1 MPLFEDTPEERDFR
15 VALKKFIAREL
26 TPHREEWEKNR
37 IVPREA
43 WKKMG
48 KQGFLCAWLP
58 EEYGGAGVD
67 FKYSVILGQEL
78 IRGDAMGIGV
88 PNHQDVATHYVYR
101 YGSEE
106 LKKKILPGAA
116 SGDLIGC
123 LAMTEP
129 NAGSDAQAIKTKA
142 VKKGDHYYISGQK
155 TFITNGTNADFMVVM
170 CRVESPDVDPK
181 KNFSLL
187 CVEGEEAL
195 KTVNRRQLEKMGRHA
210 TDTTELFF
218 DETPVPVGNLLGQ
231 EGMGFKYTMQ
241 QLGRERL
248 ELCIKSQTYAEECFK
263 EALAYAKV
271 REAFGKPIG
280 NFEQIAFYLAEMA
293 TEVEIGSTFLHAC
306 VEEFVRGEDITMKV
320 SMAKAWIAEMA
331 NRVAY
336 KAVQIHG
343 GYGFMAEYRICRLYQ
358 DVRVMPIF
366 GGTTE
371 IMNVVIARQL
381 GLKPVF

>member
-15 VALKKFIAREL
+15 LALKKFIAREM
-26 TPHREEWEKNR
+26 TPYREEWEKNR
-37 IVPREA
+37 AVPREV

-48 KQGFLCAWLP
+48 KQGFICSWLP
-58 EEYGGAGVD
+58 EEYGGSGVD

-88 PNHQDVATHYVYR
+88 PNHQDAAVPYLYHF
-101 YGSEE
+101 GSDE
-106 LKKKILPGAA
+106 LKARLLPKTTTGEA
-116 SGDLIGC
+116 IGC
-123 LAMTEP
+123 LCMTEP
-129 NAGSDAQAIKTKA
+129 NAGSDAAAIRSKA
-142 VKKGDHYYISGQK
+142 VRQGDHYILNGQK
-155 TFITNGTNADFMVVM
+155 VFITNGTFADIMVVM

-181 KNFSLL
+181 KNYSLL
-187 CVEGEEAL
+187 CVEGESL
-195 KTVNRRQLEKMGRHA
+195 KYVKRRQLEKMGRHA

-218 DETPVPVGNLLGQ
+218 EDCPVPVGNLLGK
-231 EGMGFKYTMQ
+231 EGEGFKYTMIN
-241 QLGRERL
+241 LARERL
-248 ELCIKSQTYAEECFK
+248 ELCIKSQTYAEECLK
-263 EALAYAKV
+263 EALEYAKV

-280 NFEQIAFYLAEMA
+280 NFEHIAFELAEMA

-306 VEEFVRGEDITMKV
+306 VEEFVRGEDITKRV
-320 SMAKAWIAEMA
+320 SMAKAWIAEMC

-343 GYGFMAEYRICRLYQ
+343 GYGYMAEYRICRLYQ

-371 IMNVVIARQL
+371 IMNLVIARQL
-381 GLKPVF
+381 GLKPIF

>member
-1 MPLFEDTPEERDFR
+1 MPLFADTPEERDFR
-15 VALKKFIAREL
+15 LALKKFIAREL

-58 EEYGGAGVD
+58 EEYGGSSVD

-101 YGSEE
+101 YGSDD
-106 LKKKILPGAA
+106 LKKSILPKAA
-116 SGDLIGC
+116 SGDAIGC
-123 LAMTEP
+123 ICMTEP
-129 NAGSDAQAIKTKA
+129 NAGSDASAIRTKA
-142 VKKGDHYYISGQK
+142 VRQGDHYILSGQK

-181 KNFSLL
+181 KNYSLL
-187 CVEGEEAL
+187 CVEGEGL
-195 KTVNRRQLEKMGRHA
+195 NYVKRHQLEKMGRHA

-218 DETPVPVGNLLGQ
+218 DDTPVPLGNLLGE

-263 EALAYAKV
+263 EALSYAKV

-280 NFEQIAFYLAEMA
+280 NFEHISFELAEMA

-343 GYGFMAEYRICRLYQ
+343 GYGYMAEYRICRLYQ

-381 GLKPVF
+381 GLKPLF

>member
-15 VALKKFIAREL
+15 LAVKKFIAKEF

-43 WKKMG
+43 WKKFG
-48 KQGFLCAWLP
+48 KQGFLCSWLP

-67 FKYSVILGQEL
+67 FKYSVIVGQEL
-78 IRGDAMGIGV
+78 IRGDAMGIGI
-88 PNHQDVATHYVYR
+88 PNHQDVATHYIYR

-106 LKKKILPGAA
+106 LKKRILPGAA

-123 LAMTEP
+123 LCMTEP
-129 NAGSDAQAIKTKA
+129 NAGSDASAVRTKA
-142 VKKGDHYYISGQK
+142 TKEGDHYILNGQK

-170 CRVESPDVDPK
+170 CRVDSPDLDPK
-181 KNFSLL
+181 KNYTLL

-195 KTVNRRQLEKMGRHA
+195 KTVGRRQLEKMGRHA

-218 DETPVPVGNLLGQ
+218 DNTPVPAGNLLGE

-248 ELCIKSQTYAEECFK
+248 ELCIKSQTYAEECLK

-293 TEVEIGSTFLHAC
+293 TEVEIGKTFFNTC

-343 GYGFMAEYRICRLYQ
+343 GYGYMAEYRICRLYQ

-381 GLKPVF
+381 GLKPLF

>member
-15 VALKKFIAREL
+15 LALKKFFAKEFA
-26 TPHREEWEKNR
+26 PHREEWEKNR

-43 WKKMG
+43 WLKMG
-48 KQGFLCAWLP
+48 KQGFICSWLP
-58 EEYGGAGVD
+58 EEYGGSGVD

-88 PNHQDVATHYVYR
+88 PNHQDVAVHYLYA
-101 YGSEE
+101 YGTEE
-106 LKKKILPGAA
+106 LKKRLLPKCVTGENIACF
-116 SGDLIGC
+116 C
-123 LAMTEP
+123 LTEP
-129 NAGSDAQAIKTKA
+129 NAGSDAAAIRTKA
-142 VKKGDHYYISGQK
+142 VRQGDHYVLSGQK
-155 TFITNGTNADFMVVM
+155 TFITNGTNADIMVVV

-181 KNFSLL
+181 KNYSLL
-187 CVEGEEAL
+187 CVEGEAL
-195 KTVNRRQLEKMGRHA
+195 KRVQRRQLEKMGRHA

-218 DETPVPVGNLLGQ
+218 DDCVVPVGNLLGQ

-241 QLGRERL
+241 ALGRERL
-248 ELCIKSQTYAEECFK
+248 ELCIKAQAYAEECYK
-263 EALAYAKV
+263 EALNYAKV

-280 NFEQIAFYLAEMA
+280 NFEHVAFQLAEMA
-293 TEVEIGSTFLHAC
+293 TEVEIGNTFLQTC
-306 VEEFVRGEDITMKV
+306 VAEFIKGEDITLKV

-343 GYGFMAEYRICRLYQ
+343 GYGYMAEYRICRLYQ
-358 DVRVMPIF
+358 DVRVMSIF

-371 IMNVVIARQL
+371 IMNLVIARQL
-381 GLKPVF
+381 GLKPIF

>member
-15 VALKKFIAREL
+15 LALKKFIAREL
-26 TPHREEWEKNR
+26 TPHREEWENKR
-37 IVPREA
+37 AVPREA
-43 WKKMG
+43 WLKMG

-58 EEYGGAGVD
+58 EEYGGVGVD
-67 FKYSVILGQEL
+67 FRYSVILGQEL

-101 YGSEE
+101 FGSEE
-106 LKKKILPGAA
+106 LKQKILPKAA
-116 SGDLIGC
+116 SGEMIGC
-123 LAMTEP
+123 LCMTEP
-129 NAGSDAQAIKTKA
+129 NAGSDAAAIRTKA
-142 VKKGDHYYISGQK
+142 VKQGDHYILSGQK
-155 TFITNGTNADFMVVM
+155 TFITNGTFADFMVVM
-170 CRVESPDVDPK
+170 CRVEAPGLDPK
-181 KNFSLL
+181 KNYSLL
-187 CVEGEEAL
+187 CVEGDSL
-195 KTVNRRQLEKMGRHA
+195 KSVKRRQLEKMGRHA

-218 DETPVPVGNLLGQ
+218 EDCPVPVGNLLGK
-231 EGMGFKYTMQ
+231 EGQGFKYTMQ

-248 ELCIKSQTYAEECFK
+248 ELCIKSQAYAEECFK
-263 EALAYAKV
+263 EALNYAKV

-280 NFEQIAFYLAEMA
+280 NFEHISFMLAEMA
-293 TEVEIGSTFLHAC
+293 TEVEIGDTFLHAC
-306 VEEFVRGEDITMKV
+306 VEEFIKGEDVAKKA

-343 GYGFMAEYRICRLYQ
+343 GYGYMAEYRICRLYQ

-371 IMNVVIARQL
+371 IMNVIIARQL
-381 GLKPVF
+381 GLKPLF